1 LEERRI
7 QVSGVPLEPRDEAV
21 SPTPRLALSLEDF
34 VLFALRAWPWLPP
47 PRTTDAMQ
55 PSEQTFHVTSAFY
68 HRLLTKGA
76 FRERPLASHFPHSA
90 TWARQRAS
98 ERSSPPSTR

>member
-1 LEERRI
+1 MEERRI

-47 PRTTDAMQ
+47 PLTTDATQ

-68 HRLLTKGA
+68 HRLLTSKPGRGSRAEAELDTFPLGRTAGA
-76 FRERPLASHFPHSA
+76 GVR
-90 TWARQRAS
+90 
-98 ERSSPPSTR
+98 